1 VHTHNV
7 AQEQRTNAPA
17 QHTAPEGEAMYEGA
31 VQNLIDELG
40 RLPGVGPKS
49 AQRIA
54 FHILNADAADM
65 ARLANAI
72 STVKTS
78 VSFCEECGNVSET
91 KLCTICRDERR
102 DPSVLCVV
110 EESKDVVAI
119 ERTRSFTGRYHVLGG
134 AINPLAGVGPEQLR
148 IRELVSRLADERIQE
163 IILAMDPNL
172 EGEATATYLSR
183 MLVPLGVRLSR
194 LASGLPVGGDLE
206 YADEITLG
214 RALEGRRVISEG
226 TAVAHTAAEDFER
239 VNREEEQEREQAAQ
253 VQAQE
258 AKQSRRRWNS
268 SMFDDLD
275 SAVSAPEAPAGVQ
288 GTVDEQLIEQVLQ
301 EAEESGNK
309 ESGEEESGDEESR
322 PEGSPANSG
331 AVSTSEAT
339 ESAPDLGEDSGEE
352 ALASAAS
359 EPASEPVEAPV
370 AEQSEDAPEVF
381 RTPDY
386 EEKIRSIQNA
396 PLRTPKPDVPPLPG
410 VTYVNPWT

>member
-1 VHTHNV
+1 
-7 AQEQRTNAPA
+7 
-17 QHTAPEGEAMYEGA
+17 MYEGA

-134 AINPLAGVGPEQLR
+134 AINPLAGMGPEQLR

-226 TAVAHTAAEDFER
+226 TAAAHTAAEDFER

-275 SAVSAPEAPAGVQ
+275 SEDSAVSAPATPATEGVQ

-301 EAEESGNK
+301 EAEESGDK
-309 ESGEEESGDEESR
+309 ESGA
-322 PEGSPANSG
+322 EGSPADS
-331 AVSTSEAT
+331 ADAETVA
-339 ESAPDLGEDSGEE
+339 ESAPDLGEDSGET
-352 ALASAAS
+352 APASA
-359 EPASEPVEAPV
+359 ASEPVEAPV
-370 AEQSEDAPEVF
+370 VEQAEDAPEVF

>member
-1 VHTHNV
+1 
-7 AQEQRTNAPA
+7 
-17 QHTAPEGEAMYEGA
+17 MYEGA

-102 DPSVLCVV
+102 DPSVLWVV
-110 EESKDVVAI
+110 EEAKDVGAI

-226 TAVAHTAAEDFER
+226 TAVAHTAAQDFER

-275 SAVSAPEAPAGVQ
+275 SEDSAVSDPAAPAAEGVQ
-288 GTVDEQLIEQVLQ
+288 GTVDEQLIERVLQ
-301 EAEESGNK
+301 EAEK
-309 ESGEEESGDEESR
+309 SGEEA
-322 PEGSPANSG
+322 SPTDSG
-331 AVSTSEAT
+331 AGSTPEAT
-339 ESAPDLGEDSGEE
+339 EAESTPDLGEDSGEE
-352 ALASAAS
+352 APASATS
-359 EPASEPVEAPV
+359 EPTEAPV
-370 AEQSEDAPEVF
+370 TEQAEDAPEVF
-381 RTPDY
+381 RAPDY
-386 EEKIRSIQNA
+386 EEKIRTIQNA

>member
-1 VHTHNV
+1 
-7 AQEQRTNAPA
+7 
-17 QHTAPEGEAMYEGA
+17 MYEGA

-78 VSFCEECGNVSET
+78 VSFCEECGNVSDT

-301 EAEESGNK
+301 EAEESG
-309 ESGEEESGDEESR
+309 EEESGDEESR

-339 ESAPDLGEDSGEE
+339 EAESAPDLGEDSGET
-352 ALASAAS
+352 APASAAS
-359 EPASEPVEAPV
+359 EPASEPTEAP
-370 AEQSEDAPEVF
+370 ATEQAEDAPEVF

>member
-1 VHTHNV
+1 
-7 AQEQRTNAPA
+7 
-17 QHTAPEGEAMYEGA
+17 MYEGA

-275 SAVSAPEAPAGVQ
+275 SEDSAVVHPEAPAAEGVQ

-301 EAEESGNK
+301 EAEESGDK
-309 ESGEEESGDEESR
+309 ESGT
-322 PEGSPANSG
+322 EGSPADS
-331 AVSTSEAT
+331 ADAETVA
-339 ESAPDLGEDSGEE
+339 ESALDLGEDSAEE
-352 ALASAAS
+352 APASAAS
-359 EPASEPVEAPV
+359 EPTEAPV
-370 AEQSEDAPEVF
+370 AEQEEEAPEVF

>member
-1 VHTHNV
+1 
-7 AQEQRTNAPA
+7 
-17 QHTAPEGEAMYEGA
+17 MYEGA

-78 VSFCEECGNVSET
+78 VSFCEECGNISET

-275 SAVSAPEAPAGVQ
+275 SEDSADSRAEAPAVEGVQ

-301 EAEESGNK
+301 AAEG
-309 ESGEEESGDEESR
+309 SGEEESRREV
-322 PEGSPANSG
+322 SPTDSG
-331 AVSTSEAT
+331 ADSTP
-339 ESAPDLGEDSGEE
+339 ESAEPTPDLGEDSVEGAPVEG
-352 ALASAAS
+352 APASATS
-359 EPASEPVEAPV
+359 EPAKASV
-370 AEQSEDAPEVF
+370 AEQAEDAPEVF

>member
-1 VHTHNV
+1 
-7 AQEQRTNAPA
+7 
-17 QHTAPEGEAMYEGA
+17 MYEGA

-226 TAVAHTAAEDFER
+226 TAAAHTAAEDFER

-258 AKQSRRRWNS
+258 AKQTRRRWNS

-275 SAVSAPEAPAGVQ
+275 SEDSAVVHPEAPAAEGVQ
-288 GTVDEQLIEQVLQ
+288 GTVDEQLIERVLQ
-301 EAEESGNK
+301 EAEESSNK
-309 ESGEEESGDEESR
+309 ESGA
-322 PEGSPANSG
+322 EGSPAD
-331 AVSTSEAT
+331 AETVA

-352 ALASAAS
+352 APASAAS
-359 EPASEPVEAPV
+359 EPAEAPV
-370 AEQSEDAPEVF
+370 AEQAEDAPEVF

-386 EEKIRSIQNA
+386 EEKIRTIQNA

>member
-1 VHTHNV
+1 
-7 AQEQRTNAPA
+7 
-17 QHTAPEGEAMYEGA
+17 MYEGA

-226 TAVAHTAAEDFER
+226 TAAAHTAAEDFER

-275 SAVSAPEAPAGVQ
+275 SEDSAVSAPAVPAAEGVQ
-288 GTVDEQLIEQVLQ
+288 GTVDEQLIERVLQ
-301 EAEESGNK
+301 EAEK
-309 ESGEEESGDEESR
+309 SGEEA
-322 PEGSPANSG
+322 SPTDSG
-331 AVSTSEAT
+331 AGSTPEAT
-339 ESAPDLGEDSGEE
+339 EAESTPDLGEDSGEE
-352 ALASAAS
+352 APASATS
-359 EPASEPVEAPV
+359 EPTEAPV
-370 AEQSEDAPEVF
+370 TEQAEDAPEVF

-386 EEKIRSIQNA
+386 EEKIRTIQNA

>member
-1 VHTHNV
+1 
-7 AQEQRTNAPA
+7 
-17 QHTAPEGEAMYEGA
+17 MYEGA

-54 FHILNADAADM
+54 FHILNADTADM

-78 VSFCEECGNVSET
+78 VSFCEVCGNVSET

-226 TAVAHTAAEDFER
+226 TAAAHTAAEDFER

-275 SAVSAPEAPAGVQ
+275 SEDSAVSRTEAPAAEGVQ

-301 EAEESGNK
+301 EAEESSDK
-309 ESGEEESGDEESR
+309 ESGAEESR
-322 PEGSPANSG
+322 REGSPTDSG
-331 AVSTSEAT
+331 AGSTPELAEAEAT
-339 ESAPDLGEDSGEE
+339 PDLGENSGEE
-352 ALASAAS
+352 APASATS
-359 EPASEPVEAPV
+359 EPAEAPV
-370 AEQSEDAPEVF
+370 AEQAEDAPEVF

>member
-1 VHTHNV
+1 
-7 AQEQRTNAPA
+7 
-17 QHTAPEGEAMYEGA
+17 MYEGA

-119 ERTRSFTGRYHVLGG
+119 ERTRSFTGRYHVLDG

-226 TAVAHTAAEDFER
+226 TAVAHTASEDFER
-239 VNREEEQEREQAAQ
+239 VNLEEEQEREQAAQ

-275 SAVSAPEAPAGVQ
+275 SEDSAPPAAEGVQ
-288 GTVDEQLIEQVLQ
+288 GTVDEQLIERVLQ
-301 EAEESGNK
+301 EAEKSGDK
-309 ESGEEESGDEESR
+309 ESGEEESGNEESCR
-322 PEGSPANSG
+322 EGSPADSG
-331 AVSTSEAT
+331 AGSTPESAEAEAT
-339 ESAPDLGEDSGEE
+339 PDLGEDSVEG
-352 ALASAAS
+352 APASAAS
-359 EPASEPVEAPV
+359 EPAEAPV
-370 AEQSEDAPEVF
+370 AKQAEDAPEVF

-386 EEKIRSIQNA
+386 EEKIRTIQNA

>member
-1 VHTHNV
+1 
-7 AQEQRTNAPA
+7 
-17 QHTAPEGEAMYEGA
+17 MYEGA

-91 KLCTICRDERR
+91 KLCPICRDGRR

-226 TAVAHTAAEDFER
+226 TAAVHTAAEDFER
-239 VNREEEQEREQAAQ
+239 ANREEEQEREQAAA
-253 VQAQE
+253 VRAEE

-268 SMFDDLD
+268 SMFDDLE
-275 SAVSAPEAPAGVQ
+275 APGTPAGEAPAPAGVQ
-288 GTVDEQLIEQVLQ
+288 ATVDEQLIERVLQ
-301 EAEESGNK
+301 DGGEAPAVENGEAEA
-309 ESGEEESGDEESR
+309 
-322 PEGSPANSG
+322 PEAEPAAEN
-331 AVSTSEAT
+331 AETPENPETSESP
-339 ESAPDLGEDSGEE
+339 EDLTVSQGSVASENPEEPEE
-352 ALASAAS
+352 AH
-359 EPASEPVEAPV
+359 
-370 AEQSEDAPEVF
+370 EVF
-381 RTPDY
+381 RSADY
-386 EEKIRSIQNA
+386 EERIRSIQNA

>member
-1 VHTHNV
+1 
-7 AQEQRTNAPA
+7 
-17 QHTAPEGEAMYEGA
+17 MYEGA

-275 SAVSAPEAPAGVQ
+275 SDSAVSRPEAPATEGVQ

-301 EAEESGNK
+301 EAEESGDK
-309 ESGEEESGDEESR
+309 ESGA
-322 PEGSPANSG
+322 EGSPADS
-331 AVSTSEAT
+331 ADAETVA

-352 ALASAAS
+352 APASAAS
-359 EPASEPVEAPV
+359 EPASEPTETPV
-370 AEQSEDAPEVF
+370 TEQSEDAPEVF

-386 EEKIRSIQNA
+386 EEKIRTIQNA